1 MKMNQT
7 LKNLGVNI
15 IPGMVLKGKWHKKR
29 YVVRKKLG
37 SGAIGSVYL
46 CDRNNKPV
54 AIKLSRNGSS
64 MMSEVNV
71 LKALGKVQGKKLG
84 PSLLDV
90 DDWVAAD
97 GTTITFYV
105 MEYVHGVSMSSYIHK
120 HGREWVGVFILQLLE
135 DLEALHRS
143 GWVFGDLK
151 TENLLVTSPPARA
164 RWIDVGG
171 TTQIG
176 RSIKEY
182 TAFYDR
188 AYWEAGSRRAD
199 PGYDLFAL
207 VLTILHI
214 HYPKR
219 FSKGTDPKQTL
230 LGKLRALK
238 PLHVYY
244 RPFKKAIEGAYTS
257 SSDMKEDIK
266 QSLYHDQKRN
276 RYKRKT
282 SSGHPVWMESAG
294 IILIASGYYMMS
306 ILL

>member
-1 MKMNQT
+1 MRMNQT

-15 IPGMVLKGKWHKKR
+15 SPGMVLKGKWHKRR
-29 YVVRKKLG
+29 YVVQKKLG

-46 CDRNNKPV
+46 CDWNKKPV

-90 DDWVAAD
+90 DDWVSAD

-105 MEYVHGVSMSSYIHK
+105 MEYVHGESIGSYIHK
-120 HGREWVGVFILQLLE
+120 HGSEWVGVFILQLLD
-135 DLEALHRS
+135 DLEALHRF

-151 TENLLVTSPPARA
+151 TENLLITSRPARA

-188 AYWEAGSRRAD
+188 ANWNLGSRRAE
-199 PGYDLFAL
+199 PSYDLFAL
-207 VLTILHI
+207 VMTILHV

-219 FSKGTDPKQTL
+219 FSKGSDPKQTIL
-230 LGKLRALK
+230 RKLQGLK
-238 PLHVYY
+238 SLHIYY

-266 QSLYHDQKRN
+266 HSLYQAQKRKVN
-276 RYKRKT
+276 KRKVA
-282 SSGHPVWMESAG
+282 SRQPIWMESAG
-294 IILIASGYYMMS
+294 IILLASGYYMVS
-306 ILL
+306 FFL